1 MTVTIQE
8 GIDASKL
15 REAIYETL
23 RAGMEAD
30 ADRARKLHQA
40 RMELIRKGGGGITL
54 PEPTEQGSLFE

>member
-54 PEPTEQGSLFE
+54 SPPTEQGSLFD